1 MLQKEEGVEHMAM
14 TTCKECG
21 KQVSTEAKACP
32 HCGAAAPAKKKAKG
46 GIGKWLLMVFA
57 IGVVVAVLPK
67 QDKAKASASA
77 PHRTQAAPVP
87 DTPKKVEI
95 AATEEK
101 KADEVTDKQR
111 AALAA
116 LKAQSEALD
125 QRIAGAGAEQ
135 RKSWD
140 AQTVEDAKLLR
151 GCLEHRGCDVGT
163 YPRVLRGKSRFF
175 VFDTLGDPVSEQ
187 NIGGR
192 EIYYFAVPVAD
203 GRKSAKLQLSFE
215 MSIVD
220 SVNVY

>member
-1 MLQKEEGVEHMAM
+1 MAM
-14 TTCKECG
+14 TKCKECG
-21 KQVSTEAKACP
+21 KQVSTEAKTCP
-32 HCGAAAPAKKKAKG
+32 HCGAAAPTKKAKG
-46 GIGKWLLMVFA
+46 GLGKWLLIVFA
-57 IGVVVAVLPK
+57 IGVVVAVLPR

-77 PHRTQAAPVP
+77 SSPLKTQAAPVP
-87 DTPKKVEI
+87 DTPKKVEV
-95 AATEEK
+95 AAAEEK
-101 KADEVTDKQR
+101 KVDEVTDRQR

-125 QRIAGAGAEQ
+125 QRIAAAGAEQ

-151 GCLEHRGCDVGT
+151 GCLEHQVCDAST

-192 EIYYFAVPVAD
+192 ELYYFAIPVTD
-203 GRKSAKLQLSFE
+203 GRKNPKLQLSFE
-215 MSIVD
+215 MSVVD
-220 SVNVY
+220 VVNVYYR

>member
-1 MLQKEEGVEHMAM
+1 MAM

-32 HCGAAAPAKKKAKG
+32 HCGAAAPARKKAKG
-46 GIGKWLLMVFA
+46 GIGKWLLVVFA

-77 PHRTQAAPVP
+77 PQRTQAAPVP
-87 DTPKKVEI
+87 DTPKKVEVT
-95 AATEEK
+95 ATEEK

-116 LKAQSEALD
+116 LKLNDPDPKVRLDAAKALSES
-125 QRIAGAGAEQ
+125 AEAPQ

>member
-1 MLQKEEGVEHMAM
+1 MAM

-32 HCGAAAPAKKKAKG
+32 HCGAAAPARKKAKG
-46 GIGKWLLMVFA
+46 GIGKWLLVVFA

-77 PHRTQAAPVP
+77 PQRTQAAPVP
-87 DTPKKVEI
+87 DTPKKVEVT
-95 AATEEK
+95 ATEEK

-125 QRIAGAGAEQ
+125 QRIAAAGAEQ

-163 YPRVLRGKSRFF
+163 YPRVLGGKSRFF

>member
-1 MLQKEEGVEHMAM
+1 MAM

-32 HCGAAAPAKKKAKG
+32 HCGAEAPAKKKAKG
-46 GIGKWLLMVFA
+46 GIGKWLLVVFA

-77 PHRTQAAPVP
+77 PQRTQAAPVP
-87 DTPKKVEI
+87 DTPKKVEV

-125 QRIAGAGAEQ
+125 QRIAAAGAEQ

-175 VFDTLGDPVSEQ
+175 VYDTLGDPVSEQ

>member
-1 MLQKEEGVEHMAM
+1 MAM

-32 HCGAAAPAKKKAKG
+32 HCGAAAPARKKAKG
-46 GIGKWLLMVFA
+46 GIGKWLLVVFA

-77 PHRTQAAPVP
+77 PQRTQAAPVP
-87 DTPKKVEI
+87 DTPKKVEVT
-95 AATEEK
+95 ATEEK

-125 QRIAGAGAEQ
+125 QRIAAAGAEQ

-163 YPRVLRGKSRFF
+163 YPRVPRWPGQIPPPLATPNSPR
-175 VFDTLGDPVSEQ
+175 Q
-187 NIGGR
+187 
-192 EIYYFAVPVAD
+192 D
-203 GRKSAKLQLSFE
+203 GRI
-215 MSIVD
+215 MTTRV
-220 SVNVY
+220 

>member
-1 MLQKEEGVEHMAM
+1 MAM

-32 HCGAAAPAKKKAKG
+32 HCGAVAPAKKKAKG
-46 GIGKWLLMVFA
+46 GIGKWLLIVFA

-77 PHRTQAAPVP
+77 ITSAPQRTQAAPVP
-87 DTPKKVEI
+87 DTPKKVEVT
-95 AATEEK
+95 ATEEK

-111 AALAA
+111 AALAT

-125 QRIAGAGAEQ
+125 QRIAAAGAEQ

>member
-1 MLQKEEGVEHMAM
+1 MAM

-32 HCGAAAPAKKKAKG
+32 HCGAAAPARKKAKG
-46 GIGKWLLMVFA
+46 GIGKWLLVVFA

-77 PHRTQAAPVP
+77 PQRTQAAPVP
-87 DTPKKVEI
+87 DTPKKVEGT
-95 AATEEK
+95 ATEEK

-125 QRIAGAGAEQ
+125 QRIAAAGAEQ

>member
-1 MLQKEEGVEHMAM
+1 MAM

-21 KQVSTEAKACP
+21 KQVSSQAKACP
-32 HCGAAAPAKKKAKG
+32 HCGATAPAKKKAKG
-46 GIGKWLLMVFA
+46 GIGKWLLVVFA

-67 QDKAKASASA
+67 QDKAKASARVSA
-77 PHRTQAAPVP
+77 PQRTQAAPVP
-87 DTPKKVEI
+87 DTPKKVEV

-125 QRIAGAGAEQ
+125 QRIAAAGAEQ

-151 GCLEHRGCDVGT
+151 GCLEYRGCDVST

-203 GRKSAKLQLSFE
+203 GRKSAKLQLSFQ

>member
-1 MLQKEEGVEHMAM
+1 MAM

-32 HCGAAAPAKKKAKG
+32 HCGAAAPARKKAKG
-46 GIGKWLLMVFA
+46 GIGKWLLVVFA

-77 PHRTQAAPVP
+77 PQRTQAAPVP
-87 DTPKKVEI
+87 DTPKKVEVT
-95 AATEEK
+95 ATEEK

-125 QRIAGAGAEQ
+125 QRIAAAGAEQ

-192 EIYYFAVPVAD
+192 EIYYFAVPGAD

>member
-1 MLQKEEGVEHMAM
+1 M

-46 GIGKWLLMVFA
+46 GIGKWLLIVFA

-77 PHRTQAAPVP
+77 SAPQRTQAAPVP
-87 DTPKKVEI
+87 DTPKKVEVT
-95 AATEEK
+95 ATEEK

-125 QRIAGAGAEQ
+125 QRIAAAGAEQ

-192 EIYYFAVPVAD
+192 EIEYFNVPTTD
-203 GRKSAKLQLSFE
+203 GRKRARLQLSYKNFA
-215 MSIVD
+215 VD
-220 SVNVY
+220 TVNVYQ

>member
-1 MLQKEEGVEHMAM
+1 MAM

-32 HCGAAAPAKKKAKG
+32 HCGAAAPARKKAKG
-46 GIGKWLLMVFA
+46 GIGKWLLVVFA

-77 PHRTQAAPVP
+77 PQRTQAAPVP
-87 DTPKKVEI
+87 DTPKKEEVT
-95 AATEEK
+95 ATEEK

-125 QRIAGAGAEQ
+125 QRIAAAGAEQ

>member
-1 MLQKEEGVEHMAM
+1 M

-32 HCGAAAPAKKKAKG
+32 HCGAAAPARKKAKG
-46 GIGKWLLMVFA
+46 GIGKWLLVVFA

-77 PHRTQAAPVP
+77 SAPQRTQAAPVP
-87 DTPKKVEI
+87 DTPKKVEVT
-95 AATEEK
+95 ATEEK

-125 QRIAGAGAEQ
+125 QRIAAAGAEQ

-151 GCLEHRGCDVGT
+151 GCLEHQGCDVGT
-163 YPRVLRGKSRFF
+163 
-175 VFDTLGDPVSEQ
+175 
-187 NIGGR
+187 
-192 EIYYFAVPVAD
+192 
-203 GRKSAKLQLSFE
+203 
-215 MSIVD
+215 
-220 SVNVY
+220 

>member
-1 MLQKEEGVEHMAM
+1 MAM

-21 KQVSTEAKACP
+21 KQVSSQAKACP

-46 GIGKWLLMVFA
+46 GIGKWLLIVFA

-67 QDKAKASASA
+67 QDKVKASASPSA
-77 PHRTQAAPVP
+77 PQRSQAAPAP
-87 DTPKKVEI
+87 DTPKKVEVT
-95 AATEEK
+95 ATEEK

-125 QRIAGAGAEQ
+125 QRIAAAGAEQ

-140 AQTVEDAKLLR
+140 TQTVEDAKLLR
-151 GCLEHRGCDVGT
+151 GCLEHQGCDVST
-163 YPRVLRGKSRFF
+163 YPRALRGKSRFF
-175 VFDTLGDPVSEQ
+175 VFDTLGDPVAEQ

-192 EIYYFAVPVAD
+192 EIYYFAVPVVD

>member
-1 MLQKEEGVEHMAM
+1 MAM
-14 TTCKECG
+14 TTCKECS

-32 HCGAAAPAKKKAKG
+32 HCGAGAAARKKAKG
-46 GIGKWLLMVFA
+46 GIGKWLLIVFA

-67 QDKAKASASA
+67 QDKAKASASPSA
-77 PHRTQAAPVP
+77 PQRAQATPVP
-87 DTPKKVEI
+87 NTPKKVEVT
-95 AATEEK
+95 ATEEK
-101 KADEVTDKQR
+101 KVDEVTDQQR

-116 LKAQSEALD
+116 LKAQSEGLN
-125 QRIAGAGAEQ
+125 QRIAAAGAEQ

-151 GCLEHRGCDVGT
+151 GCLEHQGCDMSN

>member
-32 HCGAAAPAKKKAKG
+32 HCGAAAPARKKAKG
-46 GIGKWLLMVFA
+46 GIGKWLLIVFA
-57 IGVVVAVLPK
+57 VGVVVAVLPK

-77 PHRTQAAPVP
+77 PQRTQAAPVP
-87 DTPKKVEI
+87 DTPKKVEV

-125 QRIAGAGAEQ
+125 QRIAAAGAEQ

-187 NIGGR
+187 NIGGAGNLLLCSPCCR
-192 EIYYFAVPVAD
+192 WTQERQTAIELRD
-203 GRKSAKLQLSFE
+203 
-215 MSIVD
+215 
-220 SVNVY
+220 VYRG

>member
-1 MLQKEEGVEHMAM
+1 MAM
-14 TTCKECG
+14 TTCEECG

-32 HCGAAAPAKKKAKG
+32 HCGAAAPAKQKAKG
-46 GIGKWLLMVFA
+46 GIGKWLLVVFA

-77 PHRTQAAPVP
+77 SAPQRTQAAPVP
-87 DTPKKVEI
+87 DTPKKVEV

-125 QRIAGAGAEQ
+125 QRIAAAGAEQ

-175 VFDTLGDPVSEQ
+175 VFDTLGEPVSEQ

-192 EIYYFAVPVAD
+192 EIYYFAVPVVD

>member
-1 MLQKEEGVEHMAM
+1 MLQKEEGAEHMAM

-32 HCGAAAPAKKKAKG
+32 HCGAAAPARKKAKG
-46 GIGKWLLMVFA
+46 GIGKWLLVVFA

-77 PHRTQAAPVP
+77 PQRTQAAPVP
-87 DTPKKVEI
+87 DTPKKVEVT
-95 AATEEK
+95 ATEEK

-125 QRIAGAGAEQ
+125 QRIAAAGAEQ

>member
-1 MLQKEEGVEHMAM
+1 MAM
-14 TTCKECG
+14 TTFKECG

-32 HCGAAAPAKKKAKG
+32 HCGAAAPARKKAKG
-46 GIGKWLLMVFA
+46 GIGKWLLVVFA
-57 IGVVVAVLPK
+57 VGVVVAVLPK
-67 QDKAKASASA
+67 QDKAKASASVSPSA
-77 PHRTQAAPVP
+77 PQRTQAAPVP
-87 DTPKKVEI
+87 DTPKKVEVT
-95 AATEEK
+95 ATEEK

-111 AALAA
+111 AALAT

-125 QRIAGAGAEQ
+125 QRIAAAGAEQ

-151 GCLEHRGCDVGT
+151 GCLEHQGCDVGT

>member
-1 MLQKEEGVEHMAM
+1 MAM

-21 KQVSTEAKACP
+21 KQVSAEAKTCP
-32 HCGAAAPAKKKAKG
+32 HCGAAAPAKKKVKG
-46 GIGKWLLMVFA
+46 GLGKWFLIVFA
-57 IGVVVAVLPK
+57 IGVVAAVLPK
-67 QDKAKASASA
+67 QDKAKTSASA
-77 PHRTQAAPVP
+77 PQKTQAASVP
-87 DTPKKVEI
+87 GTPKKVEVT
-95 AATEEK
+95 ATEEK
-101 KADEVTDKQR
+101 NDEVTDRQR

-125 QRIAGAGAEQ
+125 QRIAAAGEEQ

-140 AQTVEDAKLLR
+140 AKTIEDAKLLR
-151 GCLEHRGCDVGT
+151 GCLEYQVCDANT

-192 EIYYFAVPVAD
+192 ELYYFAIPVAD

-215 MSIVD
+215 MSVVD
-220 SVNVY
+220 VVNVY